1 MGNFEKLVVLTVLFL
16 VAIVLGVS
24 LNAPSDV
31 AAAGEIAARGPL
43 EAARARLDESGA
55 RDADADAASLASERP
70 SERDAR
76 VAQTPP
82 ASDPAAAETFSWRT
96 DATAPVDGG
105 PAARES
111 GRSAPG
117 GPATTLKSAN
127 PAAPG
132 GSTLAASG
140 RARPT
145 ASDPALLSSTVSKGS
160 AVSKETAARETAAQ
174 PTTTPTTTQGRPAG
188 ERASGAP
195 PRIVR
200 DDPRLEPTAHPDYR
214 IYAWSE
220 GDTWTGL
227 SQLAYGSARFVNQLR
242 ASNEGRETP
251 RAGTAVLVPV
261 HDLGYDAGARPAA
274 EPAASR
280 AASAPVART
289 HEVRDGESLWVISK
303 RHYGTGTR
311 WTEIFEANRDVLP
324 SADSLKVGTV
334 LRIP

>member
-16 VAIVLGVS
+16 AAIVLGVS
-24 LNAPSDV
+24 LNAPPDV
-31 AAAGEIAARGPL
+31 EAAGAIAARGPL

-55 RDADADAASLASERP
+55 READADAAPVASERE
-70 SERDAR
+70 SAR
-76 VAQTPP
+76 IAQTPP
-82 ASDPAAAETFSWRT
+82 ASDPAAADGAFSWRA

-111 GRSAPG
+111 GRSVPG
-117 GPATTLKSAN
+117 GPAATLKSAT

-145 ASDPALLSSTVSKGS
+145 ASDPALLSSTVSK
-160 AVSKETAARETAAQ
+160 ETAARETAATPTTA
-174 PTTTPTTTQGRPAG
+174 PTTTPTTTQGPAG
-188 ERASGAP
+188 ERASSASGAP

-214 IYAWSE
+214 IYTWSE

-227 SQLAYGSARFVNQLR
+227 SQLAYGGARFVSQLR

-274 EPAASR
+274 EPAAPR